1 MPAFVAKAAPRAGSS
16 RKSMPMNCTG
26 AWSAC
31 SPAQVFCR
39 AGASATHGAHH
50 EPHTLS
56 TSTLPRAEAASQAV
70 PSSSCALQ
78 LDRSPRLAAGMVSTA
93 PSPET

>member
-1 MPAFVAKAAPRAGSS
+1 
-16 RKSMPMNCTG
+16 MNCAGT
-26 AWSAC
+26 WSAC

-39 AGASATHGAHH
+39 SGASATHGAHH

-70 PSSSCALQ
+70 PSSS
-78 LDRSPRLAAGMVSTA
+78 SPFSSTGTPRLAAGIVSTA